1 MAGEEEPVEADP
13 VGRRAFTRSVR
24 GCDWVN
30 EDGPTRAPAPNL
42 EGQFKRLK
50 RQVRPI
56 LDVLHEIVE
65 GLREIRLMWN

>member
-42 EGQFKRLK
+42 EGQFKRLDGRCVLSWTFYTK
-50 RQVRPI
+50 LLKDCVR
-56 LDVLHEIVE
+56 
-65 GLREIRLMWN
+65 